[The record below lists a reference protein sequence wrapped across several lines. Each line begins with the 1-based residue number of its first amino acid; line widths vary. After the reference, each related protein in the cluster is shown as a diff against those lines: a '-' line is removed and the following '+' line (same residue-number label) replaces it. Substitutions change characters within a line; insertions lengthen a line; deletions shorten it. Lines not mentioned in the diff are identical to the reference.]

1 MAAGPISPGTGLR
14 REVLADSVYEAI
26 KALIMDQ
33 QIAPGMKI
41 NMDALARELEVS
53 PTPVREALARLE
65 SDGLVTK
72 KALLGYT
79 AAALLDARGL
89 DELFEMRLLLEPAAA
104 RWAAQSIEK
113 ADVAAL
119 GRMVTD
125 VRGVTRDSRGDD
137 YRAYRAVVLHDREF
151 HEAIADASGRTLLL
165 QTLRRLHPHTQLYR
179 LFFRHDHGRATLAEH
194 TEIVRTLRQRDPEA
208 AAAAMTRHLERAYA
222 RFHVAVEEAAGSAG

>member
-1 MAAGPISPGTGLR
+1 MQAGPGSSPGTALR
-14 REVLADSVYEAI
+14 REVLADSVYEAV

-33 QIAPGMKI
+33 QIEPGAKI
-41 NMDALARELEVS
+41 NMDALARELDVS

-104 RWAAQSIEK
+104 SWAAQSIEK

-119 GRMVTD
+119 ARMVSD
-125 VRGVTRDSRGDD
+125 ARALTRDSHGED
-137 YRAYRAVVLHDREF
+137 YHAYRAVVQHDREF
-151 HEAIADASGRTLLL
+151 HEAIADASGRALLL
-165 QTLRRLHPHTQLYR
+165 QMLRRLHPHTQLYR
-179 LFFRHDHGRATLAEH
+179 LFFRHGHERATLAEH
-194 TEIVRTLRQRDPEA
+194 TEIVRT
-208 AAAAMTRHLERAYA
+208 
-222 RFHVAVEEAAGSAG
+222 